1 MNTNRACLMTPHVAA
16 GFAAGFVSGACV
28 GFLAGS
34 TMLLQG
40 NFVKVFIKIKVL
52 KLPEVKCICTYGV
65 TLPGEH
71 LQVAWW
77 W

>member
-1 MNTNRACLMTPHVAA
+1 MTPRDPA
-16 GFAAGFVSGACV
+16 GFAVDSLAGACV

-52 KLPEVKCICTYGV
+52 KSLKVKC
-65 TLPGEH
+65 
-71 LQVAWW
+71 
-77 W
+77 

>member
-1 MNTNRACLMTPHVAA
+1 MNTNHACLMTPRVAA
-16 GFAAGFVSGACV
+16 GFAAGFISGACV

-65 TLPGEH
+65 PLPGEH

>member
-1 MNTNRACLMTPHVAA
+1 MNTNRARLMTPSDP
-16 GFAAGFVSGACV
+16 AGFVVDSLAGACV

-52 KLPEVKCICTYGV
+52 KSLKVKC
-65 TLPGEH
+65 
-71 LQVAWW
+71 
-77 W
+77 